1 MEQASGPTVSQFG
14 RQATN
19 FTTEDSSEE
28 EDDGLDEGEHGGP
41 TGDGKDFEFDDDV
54 DLASPFLRGMLS
66 DKQPGPNFK
75 GTIAPAIAAAGV
87 GRGWGIM
94 NRPRIIGRICNDQLY
109 SIFLVIS
116 HYF

>member
-1 MEQASGPTVSQFG
+1 MERVSGPTVSQFG

-19 FTTEDSSEE
+19 FTTEDSSE
-28 EDDGLDEGEHGGP
+28 DDDSLDEGEHGGP
-41 TGDGKDFEFDDDV
+41 TAGDGKDFEFDDDV

-75 GTIAPAIAAAGV
+75 GTIAPVIAAAGV
-87 GRGWGIM
+87 GRGWGIV
-94 NRPRIIGRICNDQLY
+94 NRPRMIGRICNVQLY
-109 SIFLVIS
+109 NIFLVIS